1 MTAMGVESG
10 GASRHSRKSSMG
22 SYHATLPDFVDERI
36 RAEIAS
42 IHGRG
47 LDDNDDEYDED
58 HLSGSS
64 SYDSEAGTDD
74 EMDEKEFQR
83 LTRERGFGLGTWVDQ
98 FVSWTLFGVEEDSS
112 ALPPPVSEEASSRHA
127 IVAFEPAAALHQEET
142 IDDDSGNVTNHDE
155 ATESVEKAGEKGGW
169 ADASWFLRLARKAI
183 I

>member
-1 MTAMGVESG
+1 MGVESG
-10 GASRHSRKSSMG
+10 GASRQSRKSSMG

-47 LDDNDDEYDED
+47 LNVYDDDYDED

-64 SYDSEAGTDD
+64 SYDSENGTDD

-83 LTRERGFGLGTWVDQ
+83 LTRDRGFGLGTWVDQ
-98 FVSWTLFGVEEDSS
+98 FVSWTLFGEEDASTSS
-112 ALPPPVSEEASSRHA
+112 LAVPEEVSSHHVS
-127 IVAFEPAAALHQEET
+127 VAFEPAAALHQEEV
-142 IDDDSGNVTNHDE
+142 IADDAGSVINDDDT
-155 ATESVEKAGEKGGW
+155 TESVEKAGDKGGW
-169 ADASWFLRLARKAI
+169 DDASWFLRLARKVI

>member
-1 MTAMGVESG
+1 MTAMGVENGS
-10 GASRHSRKSSMG
+10 ASRHSRKSSMG

-42 IHGRG
+42 IHGRN
-47 LDDNDDEYDED
+47 LDDYDDDYDDD

-64 SYDSEAGTDD
+64 SYDSENGTDD

-112 ALPPPVSEEASSRHA
+112 ASPPPVSEEVSSHHA
-127 IVAFEPAAALHQEET
+127 TVAFEPAAALHQEEA
-142 IDDDSGNVTNHDE
+142 IDEDSGSVINHDE
-155 ATESVEKAGEKGGW
+155 ATDSIEKAGEKGGW
-169 ADASWFLRLARKAI
+169 ADASWFLRLAKKAI